1 MGGNNAKQTCTCM
14 GNNIKQVGWVMTSKY
29 DKYEKQILY
38 KRTWMGGNDNQV
50 AANLVPL
57 HQVFPGST
65 PSLPL
70 AASHFS
76 TLHIPDFFIK
86 IARLTLKNIHI

>member
-1 MGGNNAKQTCTCM
+1 MGGNNAKQTCTWM
-14 GNNIKQVGWVMTSKY
+14 GDNIKQVGWVMTSKY

-57 HQVFPGST
+57 HQVFPG
-65 PSLPL
+65 
-70 AASHFS
+70 
-76 TLHIPDFFIK
+76 
-86 IARLTLKNIHI
+86 